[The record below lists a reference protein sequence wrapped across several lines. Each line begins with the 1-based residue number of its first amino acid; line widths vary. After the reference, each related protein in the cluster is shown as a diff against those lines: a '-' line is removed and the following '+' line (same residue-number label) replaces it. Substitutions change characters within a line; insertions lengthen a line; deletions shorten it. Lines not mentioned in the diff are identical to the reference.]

1 MPTTRTLPADV
12 VARAQALGLKARGI
26 VEGLRIGDHKSPYRG
41 FSVEF
46 AQHREYVPGDDI
58 RHIDWKSYGR
68 SERYTIKQYEQET
81 NFIGHV
87 LVDASRSM
95 LYGEGETNKLE
106 YAKLLAATLAYVIIH
121 QRDSASLGIFDS
133 AWRFRLPPSSQPGH
147 MQTILQQLESALPR
161 EKTAIAPLLHD
172 LARQA
177 RRRGLVFLISDC
189 FDDVGQLLTALQ
201 HLRFQGHEVTVF
213 HVLHPDEIG
222 FPFEGMTKF
231 DAMEERRVVLTRP
244 HLIRPAYL
252 RAVGAYL
259 RELQIGCQANRCDY
273 VRMDTSRPLAG
284 ALVEYLARRLQGP

>member
-1 MPTTRTLPADV
+1 MPPTRTLPADV

-46 AQHREYVPGDDI
+46 VQHREYVPGDDI

-133 AWRFRLPPSSQPGH
+133 AWRFRLPPSSQPGNV
-147 MQTILQQLESALPR
+147 QTILEQLESAQPR

-172 LARQA
+172 LAQQA

-189 FDDVGQLLTALQ
+189 FDEVGPLLTALQ
-201 HLRFQGHEVTVF
+201 HLRFQGHEVTIF
-213 HVLHPDEIG
+213 HVLHPDEVG

-231 DAMEERRVVLTRP
+231 DALEERMHVRTRP

-252 RAVGAYL
+252 RAVRAYL
-259 RELQIGCQANRCDY
+259 QELQTGCQANRCDY
-273 VRMDTSRPLAG
+273 VRMDTSRPLG
-284 ALVEYLARRLQGP
+284 PALAEYLARRLQGP